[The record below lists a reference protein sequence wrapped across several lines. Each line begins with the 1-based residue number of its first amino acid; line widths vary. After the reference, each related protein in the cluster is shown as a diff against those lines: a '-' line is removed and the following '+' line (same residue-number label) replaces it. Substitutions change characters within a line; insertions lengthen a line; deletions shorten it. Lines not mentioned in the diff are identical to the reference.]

1 VTVAPAPQPIVSPD
15 HPPRGVFGI
24 AAAWLK
30 VVNQIAA
37 VIGAIATG
45 AAACVLTWEA
55 TARYLFKIPSDWQ
68 DEVTIFLLVGA
79 TFLSAGWV
87 QQWRGHVGIQ
97 ALGAVLPSAA
107 DRIRRFVSDIVTLAF
122 CTFFGWKCWSLLI
135 VAVQDGQISGSAF
148 GAPLWI
154 PYGCMSLGMTLLVL
168 VLIEQIVS
176 GQSLRTGGP

>member
-1 VTVAPAPQPIVSPD
+1 MSAPLESQSIVSPD
-15 HPPRGVFGI
+15 HPPRGIAGH
-24 AAAWLK
+24 AAAWLRAI
-30 VVNQIAA
+30 NQAAA
-37 VIGAIATG
+37 VIGAIAVG

-79 TFLSAGWV
+79 TFLAAGWV

-97 ALGAVLPSAA
+97 ALGAVLPPAA
-107 DRIRRFVSDIVTLAF
+107 DRIRRFVSDIVTLVF
-122 CTFFGWKCWSLLI
+122 CLFFGWKCWSLLI
-135 VAVQDGQISGSAF
+135 VAVKDGQISGSAF

-168 VLIEQIVS
+168 VLIEQVLTR
-176 GQSLRTGGP
+176 QAMRAGGK